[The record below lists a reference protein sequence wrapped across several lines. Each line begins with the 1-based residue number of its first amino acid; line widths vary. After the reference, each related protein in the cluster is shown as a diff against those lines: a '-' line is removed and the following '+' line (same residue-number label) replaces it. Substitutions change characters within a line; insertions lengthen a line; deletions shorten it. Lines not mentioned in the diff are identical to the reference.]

1 MLCSY
6 MRVRH
11 ERGNRRDVW
20 MVSHA
25 PVHIS
30 LVCLVSGERICA
42 CDLSTVIPN
51 NRVQILS
58 VCRCER
64 VCLQGCEYSLFKF
77 IFSFFF
83 PNWCYSFTC
92 VCTFTL
98 LQQRVGIYRCY
109 SFINVLNSSCALLHA
124 CVWCVCFTWFSKSLL
139 SLTALL
145 SPWQQWVIF
154 FWGLHTDTCT
164 QSKCGNNVSVS
175 FFRVNQEAEQSD
187 NFVQQVSSSYT
198 VLWSRL
204 MYKFVSLC
212 VFNGCEYILTFL
224 HSFRWHAH
232 EKGAHSKKN
241 VFI

>member
-1 MLCSY
+1 MSASVPVISALLFQITGYRFSACVDVSECVYRAVTIPSLNSY
-6 MRVRH
+6 F
-11 ERGNRRDVW
+11 
-20 MVSHA
+20 
-25 PVHIS
+25 
-30 LVCLVSGERICA
+30 L
-42 CDLSTVIPN
+42 
-51 NRVQILS
+51 
-58 VCRCER
+58 
-64 VCLQGCEYSLFKF
+64 
-77 IFSFFF
+77 FSFQIDVIHL
-83 PNWCYSFTC
+83 C

-187 NFVQQVSSSYT
+187 NFVQQVPSSYT

-232 EKGAHSKKN
+232 EKGAHSKKMYSSN
-241 VFI
+241 YLGMLSEKLK

>member
-20 MVSHA
+20 MVLHA

-109 SFINVLNSSCALLHA
+109 SFINVLDSSCALLHA
-124 CVWCVCFTWFSKSLL
+124 LSDVCVLHGSVNLSSVSLL
-139 SLTALL
+139 
-145 SPWQQWVIF
+145 F
-154 FWGLHTDTCT
+154 FPHDNSESYFSEAYT
-164 QSKCGNNVSVS
+164 QTHARTVNQCGNNVSVS
-175 FFRVNQEAEQSD
+175 FFWVNQEAEQSD

-204 MYKFVSLC
+204 
-212 VFNGCEYILTFL
+212 
-224 HSFRWHAH
+224 
-232 EKGAHSKKN
+232 N
-241 VFI
+241 VQIC

>member
-11 ERGNRRDVW
+11 KRGNRRDVW

-77 IFSFFF
+77 MFSFFF

-109 SFINVLNSSCALLHA
+109 SFINVLDSSCALLHA
-124 CVWCVCFTWFSKSLL
+124 LSDVCVLHGSVNLSSVSLL
-139 SLTALL
+139 
-145 SPWQQWVIF
+145 F
-154 FWGLHTDTCT
+154 FPHDNSESYFSEAYT
-164 QSKCGNNVSVS
+164 QTHARTVNQCGNNVSVS
-175 FFRVNQEAEQSD
+175 FFWVNQEAEQSD

-204 MYKFVSLC
+204 
-212 VFNGCEYILTFL
+212 
-224 HSFRWHAH
+224 
-232 EKGAHSKKN
+232 N
-241 VFI
+241 VQIC

>member
-1 MLCSY
+1 MSASVPVISALLFQITGYRFSACVDVSECVYRAVTIPSLNSY
-6 MRVRH
+6 F
-11 ERGNRRDVW
+11 
-20 MVSHA
+20 
-25 PVHIS
+25 
-30 LVCLVSGERICA
+30 L
-42 CDLSTVIPN
+42 
-51 NRVQILS
+51 
-58 VCRCER
+58 
-64 VCLQGCEYSLFKF
+64 
-77 IFSFFF
+77 FSFQIDVIHL
-83 PNWCYSFTC
+83 C

-109 SFINVLNSSCALLHA
+109 SFINVPNSSCALLHA

-175 FFRVNQEAEQSD
+175 FFRGNQEAEQSD

-232 EKGAHSKKN
+232 EKGAHSKKMYSSN
-241 VFI
+241 YLGMLSEKLK

>member
-1 MLCSY
+1 MSASVPVISALLFQITGYRFSACVDVSECVYRAVNIPSLNSY
-6 MRVRH
+6 F
-11 ERGNRRDVW
+11 
-20 MVSHA
+20 
-25 PVHIS
+25 
-30 LVCLVSGERICA
+30 L
-42 CDLSTVIPN
+42 
-51 NRVQILS
+51 
-58 VCRCER
+58 
-64 VCLQGCEYSLFKF
+64 
-77 IFSFFF
+77 FSFQIDVIHL
-83 PNWCYSFTC
+83 C

-232 EKGAHSKKN
+232 EKGAHSKKKCIHLIIWECYQKSLN
-241 VFI
+241 SQYCCIKFI

>member
-20 MVSHA
+20 MVLHA

-98 LQQRVGIYRCY
+98 LQQCVGIYRCY
-109 SFINVLNSSCALLHA
+109 SFINVLDSSCALLHA
-124 CVWCVCFTWFSKSLL
+124 LSDVCVLHGSVNLSSVSLL
-139 SLTALL
+139 
-145 SPWQQWVIF
+145 F
-154 FWGLHTDTCT
+154 FPHDNSESYFSEAYT
-164 QSKCGNNVSVS
+164 QTHARTVNQCGNNVSVS
-175 FFRVNQEAEQSD
+175 FFWVNQEAEQSD

-204 MYKFVSLC
+204 
-212 VFNGCEYILTFL
+212 
-224 HSFRWHAH
+224 
-232 EKGAHSKKN
+232 N
-241 VFI
+241 VQIC

>member
-1 MLCSY
+1 MLFIYVCAHLPCNSSAWGFIGATVSLMYSIQVVHYCTHVSDVCVLHGSVNPQSHCSSFP
-6 MRVRH
+6 MTT
-11 ERGNRRDVW
+11 
-20 MVSHA
+20 VSH
-25 PVHIS
+25 
-30 LVCLVSGERICA
+30 
-42 CDLSTVIPN
+42 
-51 NRVQILS
+51 
-58 VCRCER
+58 
-64 VCLQGCEYSLFKF
+64 
-77 IFSFFF
+77 IFLRL
-83 PNWCYSFTC
+83 TH
-92 VCTFTL
+92 
-98 LQQRVGIYRCY
+98 RHM
-109 SFINVLNSSCALLHA
+109 HA
-124 CVWCVCFTWFSKSLL
+124 
-139 SLTALL
+139 
-145 SPWQQWVIF
+145 
-154 FWGLHTDTCT
+154 